1 MPVTLDNSP
10 GKCAE
15 LVGGGLDRRQTTD
28 IHLSV
33 LRALLD
39 AATARSMTGG
49 TRSMT
54 GGTQHSVG
62 SSTSSFR
69 ASAAE
74 SSLKALAQR
83 RGVDGQQVQGRE
95 REAF

>member
-10 GKCAE
+10 GKRAE
-15 LVGGGLDRRQTTD
+15 LVGGGLERRQTTD

-49 TRSMT
+49 T
-54 GGTQHSVG
+54 QHSVG
-62 SSTSSFR
+62 FSTSSFR
-69 ASAAE
+69 ASVAE
-74 SSLKALAQR
+74 SSLEALAQR
-83 RGVDGQQVQGRE
+83 RSVDGQQVQGRE